1 MFFRTLAH
9 HRVGTVPV
17 EGVAHLEVDL
27 PVHRQKSIQCEWV
40 HWQRFVA
47 GCPER
52 VLVKLQRYRSDIMI
66 RWFDCAKAD
75 RSGRYRPEALRA
87 SLYIAYCSHTLS
99 WDIAESPG
107 AEINQPAASLD
118 FGVDFGEFSDTNRK
132 HDRLFA
138 KTGFR

>member
-1 MFFRTLAH
+1 
-9 HRVGTVPV
+9 
-17 EGVAHLEVDL
+17 
-27 PVHRQKSIQCEWV
+27 
-40 HWQRFVA
+40 
-47 GCPER
+47 
-52 VLVKLQRYRSDIMI
+52 
-66 RWFDCAKAD
+66 
-75 RSGRYRPEALRA
+75 LRA